1 MYMSPPQLNNTPQL
15 LAEFIQYKHMSK
27 KMSMTHRHPPTE
39 QHPTIVGRLYPMQI
53 HFSKNVHSPTLCS
66 KGTQTPPNWTT
77 FSNCWQHISNTL
89 CICVFLYRELISYG
103 TNVLGNQCPR
113 EPVSQGTN
121 VPGNQSPMELISGGT
136 NCLDSIGLAPDL
148 LDWHWLSMDW
158 HWICNELTPR
168 WWGLA
173 AHWLLIYISLTINMV
188 LTLDWYQIGTRFA
201 SDWQWIDNE
210 LVLKWYWIDAQLVGL
225 ARPIVCGLAMD

>member
-1 MYMSPPQLNNTPQL
+1 MLKGHTDTPQLNNIFQL
-15 LAEFIQYKHMSK
+15 LAAYIQYFMYFCISV
-27 KMSMTHRHPPTE
+27 E
-39 QHPTIVGRLYPMQI
+39 
-53 HFSKNVHSPTLCS
+53 
-66 KGTQTPPNWTT
+66 GT
-77 FSNCWQHISNTL
+77 F
-89 CICVFLYRELISYG
+89 SYG

-210 LVLKWYWIDAQLVGL
+210 LALEWYWIDVQLVGL
-225 ARPIVCGLAMD
+225 ARPIVFGLAMD

>member
-1 MYMSPPQLNNTPQL
+1 M
-15 LAEFIQYKHMSK
+15 
-27 KMSMTHRHPPTE
+27 
-39 QHPTIVGRLYPMQI
+39 
-53 HFSKNVHSPTLCS
+53 
-66 KGTQTPPNWTT
+66 
-77 FSNCWQHISNTL
+77 
-89 CICVFLYRELISYG
+89 
-103 TNVLGNQCPR
+103 
-113 EPVSQGTN
+113 SQGTN

-201 SDWQWIDNE
+201 SDWQWIDNDWCSNGIGLTFNWWDWRGLLSLDWQWIRIIL
-210 LVLKWYWIDAQLVGL
+210 LVHWPPSDTGGL
-225 ARPIVCGLAMD
+225 AVWSISYMWVACGMFFSHDVGCMWDF